1 MHQALYRK
9 WRPKTFD
16 EVYGQPHITRT
27 LKNQVATGRISHAY
41 LFTGSRGTGK
51 TTCAKILAKAVNCL
65 DPVDGNP
72 CNECEICK
80 AIDSGSA
87 LDIAEIDA
95 ASNNS
100 VNDIRDLREE
110 VNFTPA
116 LTKYRVYII
125 DEVHMLTSGAFNAL
139 LKTLEEPPEHVIF
152 ILATTELH
160 KVIATILSRCQ
171 RFDFNRISPEEI
183 VKRLEFVAEEE
194 GVTINE
200 EGANLIA
207 NLSDGSLRDALSIL
221 DRCLSVT
228 SEVDEN
234 VVSSVAGITSNKH
247 LFAFS
252 DCIVRKDYK
261 TALELVNELHRG
273 FSDIDR
279 ICVRLC
285 EHFRNLMVASC
296 VKNSEGLIVCS
307 KSELEKYKQEATRF
321 KLSKIVEC
329 INIITQTAAVIRTA
343 PNKRIQFE
351 AAVIKMCSAD
361 TSSEEFSPDI
371 EQRLSALEEKLAS
384 GSFSAQEPKAEP
396 EKQYNPFLDSPP
408 EEEREEETQ
417 ENTPLKEFTQETAE
431 EKEETEDMPSVQDS
445 LQDII
450 KPLVEAAQQEEKQKV
465 QEPKQAEPVVPS
477 FSSLPDGPFTEW
489 PDVLEVLTRYDM
501 PLYGLLFE
509 TTASIK
515 GDRVIIK
522 TTNSSLVDFISGEN
536 KVHYVDLVRSIY
548 EVTGLKMKIVVN
560 CVKEKEEFEG
570 KSPLELLL
578 DKVNDFNNEGE

>member
-9 WRPKTFD
+9 WRPTTFD

-65 DPVDGNP
+65 NPVEGNP
-72 CNECEICK
+72 CNECDICK

-183 VKRLEFVAEEE
+183 VKRLEFVAKEE

-234 VVSSVAGITSNKH
+234 VVSTVAGITSNKH

-307 KSELEKYKQEATRF
+307 KSELEKYKQEAARF
-321 KLSKIVEC
+321 KLSKIIEC
-329 INIITQTAAVIRTA
+329 INIITQTASIIRTA

-351 AAVIKMCSAD
+351 AAVIKMCSAEN
-361 TSSEEFSPDI
+361 SSEVISSDI
-371 EQRLSALEEKLAS
+371 EERLIALEEKLAS
-384 GSFSAQEPKAEP
+384 GNFIAKEQT
-396 EKQYNPFLDSPP
+396 EKLEKPFNPFLDTPP
-408 EEEREEETQ
+408 EKEKVPEITPVEEIAEDIEEEE
-417 ENTPLKEFTQETAE
+417 ENE
-431 EKEETEDMPSVQDS
+431 PSVQDS

-450 KPLVEAAQQEEKQKV
+450 KPLVEAAQQEERQKE
-465 QEPKQAEPVVPS
+465 QSPKQAEPVVPN
-477 FSSLPDGPFTEW
+477 FNSLPDGPFTEW
-489 PDVLEVLTRYDM
+489 PDVLETLTRYDM
-501 PLYGLLFE
+501 PLYSLLFE
-509 TTASIK
+509 TSASIK
-515 GDRVIIK
+515 DDKVIIR
-522 TTNSSLVDFISGEN
+522 TTKSSLVGFISGEN
-536 KVHYVDLVRSIY
+536 KVHYVELVRSIY

-560 CVKEKEEFEG
+560 CVKEKEESDE

>member
-9 WRPKTFD
+9 WRPTTFD

-65 DPVDGNP
+65 NPVEGNP
-72 CNECEICK
+72 CNECAICK

-87 LDIAEIDA
+87 LDVAEIDA

-183 VKRLEFVAEEE
+183 VKRLEFVAKEE

-234 VVSSVAGITSNKH
+234 VVSTVAGITSNKH

-307 KSELEKYKQEATRF
+307 KSELEKYKQEAARF
-321 KLSKIVEC
+321 KLSKIIEC
-329 INIITQTAAVIRTA
+329 INIITQTASIIRTA

-351 AAVIKMCSAD
+351 AAVIKMCSAEN
-361 TSSEEFSPDI
+361 SSEVISSNI
-371 EQRLSALEEKLAS
+371 EERLIALEEKLAS
-384 GSFSAQEPKAEP
+384 GNFIANEQT
-396 EKQYNPFLDSPP
+396 EKSEKPFNPFLDTPP
-408 EEEREEETQ
+408 EKEKVPEITPVEEIAEDIEEEE
-417 ENTPLKEFTQETAE
+417 ENE
-431 EKEETEDMPSVQDS
+431 PSVQDS

-450 KPLVEAAQQEEKQKV
+450 KPLVEAAQQEERQKE
-465 QEPKQAEPVVPS
+465 QSPKQAEPVVPN
-477 FSSLPDGPFTEW
+477 FNSLPDGPFTEW
-489 PDVLEVLTRYDM
+489 PDVLETLTKYDM
-501 PLYGLLFE
+501 PLYSLLFE
-509 TTASIK
+509 TSASIK
-515 GDRVIIK
+515 DDKVIIK
-522 TTNSSLVDFISGEN
+522 TTNSSLVGFISGEN
-536 KVHYVDLVRSIY
+536 KVHYVELVRSIY

-560 CVKEKEEFEG
+560 CVKEKEESDE

>member
-9 WRPKTFD
+9 WRPTTFD

-65 DPVDGNP
+65 NPVEGNP
-72 CNECEICK
+72 CNECKICK

-183 VKRLEFVAEEE
+183 VKRLEFVAKEE

-234 VVSSVAGITSNKH
+234 VVSAVAGITSNKH

-307 KSELEKYKQEATRF
+307 KSELEKYKQEAARF
-321 KLSKIVEC
+321 KLSKIIEC
-329 INIITQTAAVIRTA
+329 INIITQTASIIRTA

-351 AAVIKMCSAD
+351 AAVIKMCSAEN
-361 TSSEEFSPDI
+361 SSEVISSDI
-371 EQRLSALEEKLAS
+371 EERLIALEEKLAS
-384 GSFSAQEPKAEP
+384 GNFIAKEQT
-396 EKQYNPFLDSPP
+396 EKLEKPFNPFLDTPP
-408 EEEREEETQ
+408 EEEKVPEITPVEEIAEDIEEEE
-417 ENTPLKEFTQETAE
+417 ENE
-431 EKEETEDMPSVQDS
+431 PSVQDS

-450 KPLVEAAQQEEKQKV
+450 KPLVEAAQQEEKQRE
-465 QEPKQAEPVVPS
+465 QSPKQAEPVVPS
-477 FSSLPDGPFTEW
+477 FNSLPDGPFTEW
-489 PDVLEVLTRYDM
+489 PDVLETLTKYDM
-501 PLYGLLFE
+501 PLYSLLFE
-509 TTASIK
+509 TSASIK
-515 GDRVIIK
+515 DDKVIIR
-522 TTNSSLVDFISGEN
+522 TTNSSLVGFISGEN
-536 KVHYVDLVRSIY
+536 KVHYVELVRSIY

-560 CVKEKEEFEG
+560 CVKEKEESDE
-570 KSPLELLL
+570 KNPLELLL